1 MTWIDTP
8 WPQDPKRLKAGG
20 YDIMRYICSDWNT
33 GPGTS
38 MPNKRISRP
47 ELDSYLAAGVDVAV
61 NFEDAADDYL
71 GGYARGK
78 EKGQKAGTWMATEL
92 QWPSGGVCCSSIDAD
107 IGTTWGG
114 LAQQYQQGFADGLTS
129 AGPYLPGIYGS
140 SIALNGAND
149 DGTAVVF
156 WLTAASYWSH
166 GVQPRVVHLRQN
178 GYWPFG
184 SDADLNVT
192 VLEPIGSYLKPLGVD
207 DMNDADWLTMKKL
220 VKDQLI
226 DYFANGE
233 GNPKTGRIVQAC
245 NTSLAPV
252 KALVDTVEPALAV
265 INTKLDNLETELER
279 AVVDAIAAALAGGVP
294 VETIE
299 QGVTNALAGASVP
312 VTLTGHA
319 GTTPVV
325 TP

>member
-1 MTWIDTP
+1 MAWIDTP

-47 ELDSYLAAGVDVAV
+47 ELDSYIAAGVDVAV

-78 EKGQKAGTWMATEL
+78 QKGQKAGTWMATEL
-92 QWPSGGVCCSSIDAD
+92 GWPSGGVCCSSIDAD
-107 IGTTWGG
+107 IGTSWGG
-114 LAQQYQQGFADGLTS
+114 LAQAYQLGFSDGLKS

-140 SIALNGAND
+140 AVALNGANH

-156 WLTAASYWSH
+156 WLTAAKSWSH
-166 GVQPRVVHLRQN
+166 GVEPDVLHMWQN
-178 GYWPFG
+178 GYWPHG

-192 VLEPIGSYLKPLGVD
+192 VLEPMGSYLKPLGADMPLTDAEWARMSKLVD
-207 DMNDADWLTMKKL
+207 DR
-220 VKDQLI
+220 LI
-226 DYFANGE
+226 NYFANGE

-245 NTSLAPV
+245 NSSLRTQQV
-252 KALVDTVEPALAV
+252 LDDLNTIVDAV
-265 INTKLDNLETELER
+265 TNPGE
-279 AVVDAIAAALAGGVP
+279 VVLTDAQVAAIAAVLAQSAPPNYTGTVDIRP
-294 VETIE
+294 
-299 QGVTNALAGASVP
+299 APP
-312 VTLTGHA
+312 VT
-319 GTTPVV
+319 P
-325 TP
+325 

>member
-1 MTWIDTP
+1 MTWVDTP
-8 WPQDPKRLKAGG
+8 WPQDPKRLKTNG

-38 MPNKRISRP
+38 MPHKRISRP
-47 ELDSYLAAGVDVAV
+47 ELDSYIAAGVDVAV

-71 GGYARGK
+71 GGYDRGK

-92 QWPSGGVCCSSIDAD
+92 GWPSGGVCCSSIDAD
-107 IGTTWGG
+107 IGTSWGG
-114 LAQQYQQGFADGLTS
+114 LAQQYQRGFADGLTS

-149 DGTAVVF
+149 DSTAHMF
-156 WLTAASYWSH
+156 WLTAATFWSH
-166 GVQPRVVHLRQN
+166 GIQPRVVHLRQN

-207 DMNDADWLTMKKL
+207 DMGLTPEEHEWLRLINERQTNVILDTSSGHPYSLPNLQKKIDA
-220 VKDQLI
+220 V
-226 DYFANGE
+226 G
-233 GNPKTGRIVQAC
+233 
-245 NTSLAPV
+245 
-252 KALVDTVEPALAV
+252 KAVDTVEPSLTAMD
-265 INTKLDNLETELER
+265 TKIDDLETTLER
-279 AVVDAIAAALAGGVP
+279 AVVDAVAVALAGGIPPDLVTQ
-294 VETIE
+294 VLNDAFAAATI
-299 QGVTNALAGASVP
+299 P
-312 VTLTGHA
+312 VTLSGHA
-319 GTTPVV
+319 GTPPV

>member
-8 WPQDPKRLKAGG
+8 WPQDPARLKANG

-47 ELDSYLAAGVDVAV
+47 ELDRYVAAGVDVAV

-71 GGYARGK
+71 GGYQRGK

-92 QWPSGGVCCSSIDAD
+92 GWPSGGVCCSSIDAD
-107 IGTTWGG
+107 LGTTWGG
-114 LAQQYQQGFADGLTS
+114 LAQQYQRGFADGLTS

-149 DGTAVVF
+149 DGTAHVF

-166 GVQPRVVHLRQN
+166 GIPPREVHLRQN
-178 GYWPFG
+178 GYWPYG

-207 DMNDADWLTMKKL
+207 MPFTDADAEVLLNHK
-220 VKDQLI
+220 V
-226 DYFANGE
+226 
-233 GNPKTGRIVQAC
+233 GNSTVRQY
-245 NTSLAPV
+245 
-252 KALVDTVEPALAV
+252 LVDTRNDASAAKNFAAAIKPLDQAALQR
-265 INTKLDNLETELER
+265 T
-279 AVVDAIAAALAGGVP
+279 VVAAIADALAGGVP
-294 VETIE
+294 VETIQ
-299 QGVTNALAGASVP
+299 QGVQNALADATIP
-312 VTLTGHA
+312 VYLEGHA
-319 GTTPVV
+319 GSPPVS
-325 TP
+325 P